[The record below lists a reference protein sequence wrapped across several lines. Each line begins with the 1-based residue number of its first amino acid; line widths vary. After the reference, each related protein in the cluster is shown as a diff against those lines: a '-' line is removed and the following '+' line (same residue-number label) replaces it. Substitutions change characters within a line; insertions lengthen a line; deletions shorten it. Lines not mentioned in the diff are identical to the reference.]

1 MSDAGGMIMIGAAC
15 GLVLLIAAVR
25 SRTELLVNFV
35 LRAVLGTLSVY
46 FINLFLAAQGL
57 AWEVGIGAVSIV
69 VSGLLGIPGVLLLY
83 GISICRYLMG

>member
-46 FINLFLAAQGL
+46 FINLFLEAQGL

-69 VSGLLGIPGVLLLY
+69 VSGLLGIPGVFLLY
-83 GISICRYLMG
+83 GINICRYLMG